1 MIQNLTECYKLHTI
15 IGKVYGEKDRD
26 ALLNDDWS
34 DTDVLRAAAT
44 LVKRYE
50 LNTHK
55 GFHSV
60 PAFKEE
66 YAQDLVRFYND
77 LSRLTGST
85 ERLEWTTN
93 CYGGQMHLELF
104 FTGFGVCCH

>member
-1 MIQNLTECYKLHTI
+1 MIQNLTESYRLHTI
-15 IGKVYGEKDRD
+15 LGKVYGEKDRD
-26 ALLNDDWS
+26 ALLGDDWS
-34 DTDVLRAAAT
+34 DTDVLRAANT
-44 LVKRYE
+44 LIKRYE

-55 GFHSV
+55 GFHAV

-85 ERLEWTTN
+85 ERLGWTTN

-104 FTGFGVCCH
+104 FSA